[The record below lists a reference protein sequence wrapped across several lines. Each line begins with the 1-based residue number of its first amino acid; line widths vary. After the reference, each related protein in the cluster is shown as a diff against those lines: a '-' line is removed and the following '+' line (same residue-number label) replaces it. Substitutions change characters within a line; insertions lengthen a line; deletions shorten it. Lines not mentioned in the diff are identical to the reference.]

1 MLSRLR
7 KLMLEKGISAIIVP
21 STDPHGS
28 EYVAEHWR
36 VRQMISGF
44 TGSAGTVVITLQS
57 AALWTDSR
65 YFLQAAEQLS
75 ADFVLMKEGLSGTP
89 TIAEWLGSQ
98 LKNGGTVAIN
108 AEVFSVNEVQNIE
121 KQLDTFYIKLSAK
134 ENLISE
140 VLENRPALPCEK
152 IILFEKYAGV
162 STQKKLEN
170 LRQEM
175 QKSGINIFIFTALD
189 EIAWLFNI
197 RGNDVEYNP
206 VAVCYAVVDLQ
217 KAFLFIDNQKLS
229 QQSRDFFVKNNIEIL
244 PYENI
249 VDFVKKIE
257 IQTVGL
263 DFNKANY
270 AVHQAINKT
279 CKVKNLVSPII
290 LPKSIKNKTELA
302 GFRRA
307 MKKDGVALVRF
318 FQWLENELPK
328 GYVTELYASEMLHS
342 FRSEQK
348 NFVCESFETIAAY
361 SEHGAI
367 VHYEPTKE
375 SDILLKQEGLF
386 LLDSGGQYLDG
397 TTDITRTVALGKLS
411 KQEKIDFTLVLKG
424 HIALAEAH
432 FPENTRGTQL
442 DVLSRKYLWQNG
454 ANFGH
459 GTGHGVG
466 HFLCVHEG
474 PQSIRM
480 NENPATLRAGMIV
493 SNEPGIY
500 RAGKWGVRCE
510 NLLAVKQLR
519 STEFGNFLAFETL
532 SLFPFDA
539 KAIERSLLTEKEI
552 SWLNAYHSKVYKTLS
567 PLLSKMEKIWL
578 RKKCKTIF

>member
-1 MLSRLR
+1 MITLLR
-7 KLMLEKGISAIIVP
+7 KLMQKNGISAVIVP

-28 EYVAEHWR
+28 EYVAEHWQA
-36 VRQMISGF
+36 RQWISGF
-44 TGSAGTVVITLQS
+44 TGSAGTAVIASKS

-65 YFLQAAEQLS
+65 YFLQAEQQLP
-75 ADFVLMKEGLSGTP
+75 ADFTLIKEGLPDTP
-89 TIAEWLGSQ
+89 TIAEWLGLQ
-98 LKNGGTVAIN
+98 LKAGEKVSVDAQL
-108 AEVFSVNEVQNIE
+108 FSVNELQNIE
-121 KQLDTFYIKLSAK
+121 NQLDKFSLKLITN

-140 VLENRPALPCEK
+140 IWQNRPEIPCGK
-152 IILFEKYAGV
+152 IILFEKYAGI
-162 STQKKLEN
+162 SAQKKLEN
-170 LRQEM
+170 LRIEM
-175 QKSGINIFIFTALD
+175 QKMGVDTFIFTALD

-206 VAVCYAVVDLQ
+206 VTVCYAVVDLQ
-217 KAFLFIDNQKLS
+217 NAFLFIDNQKVS
-229 QQSRDFFVKNNIEIL
+229 KNIKDFFVKNNIEIL
-244 PYENI
+244 LYENI
-249 VDFVKKIE
+249 FDFVKKLE
-257 IQTVGL
+257 NQTVGL

-270 AVHQAINKT
+270 AVFQAININ
-279 CKVKNLVSPII
+279 CKVKNIPSPLI
-290 LPKSIKNKTELA
+290 LPKSLKNKTELA

-307 MKKDGVALVRF
+307 MKKDGVALVKF
-318 FQWLENELPK
+318 FRWLENELPK

-342 FRSEQK
+342 FRAEQK
-348 NFVCESFETIAAY
+348 DFVCESFETISAY
-361 SEHGAI
+361 GAHGAI
-367 VHYEPTKE
+367 VHYEPTAE
-375 SDILLKQEGLF
+375 SDVLLKQEGLF

-411 KQEKIDFTLVLKG
+411 KQEKTDFTLVLKG
-424 HIALAEAH
+424 HIALAQAK

-442 DVLSRKYLWQNG
+442 DVLARQFLWQNS

-480 NENPATLRAGMIV
+480 NENPTTLRAGMVV

-510 NLLAVKQLR
+510 NLLVVKQLR

-532 SLFPFDA
+532 SLFPFDT

-552 SWLNAYHSKVYKTLS
+552 AWLNAYHSKVYKLLS
-567 PLLSKMEKIWL
+567 PILSKTEKSWL
-578 RKKCKTIF
+578 KKKCKTIF